1 MTDGVALTPEERELL
16 GNTASMVGHSVL
28 IANPD
33 VPRRVRKKV
42 KALREAY
49 SSTSMKFP
57 SNHLV
62 QESVLEAER
71 MSKGEARFRSL
82 RKEREEYLTKTLEAC
97 RKVSKLLAMKA
108 SPAEGEEFKQWLLDI
123 GEAVAGAVASG
134 EFLGIGLERYS
145 EEEIDALKAVALALG
160 VSRYRAPKARTI
172 QIGRV

>member
-1 MTDGVALTPEERELL
+1 MTEGAALTLEERALL
-16 GNTASMVGHSVL
+16 SSTASMVGHAVL

-49 SSTSMKFP
+49 SSTSRRFP

-62 QESVLEAER
+62 QESVSEAER
-71 MSKGEARFRSL
+71 SSKEEARFRSL
-82 RKEREEYLTKTLEAC
+82 RKEREEYLAKTLEAC
-97 RKVSKLLAMKA
+97 RKVSKLLAVKA
-108 SPAEGEEFKQWLLDI
+108 SLAEGEEFKQWLLDI
-123 GEAVAGAVASG
+123 GEAVGEAVVSG

-145 EEEIDALKAVALALG
+145 EEEIYTLKAVAMALG
-160 VSRYRAPKARTI
+160 VSGYRAPKVRTV